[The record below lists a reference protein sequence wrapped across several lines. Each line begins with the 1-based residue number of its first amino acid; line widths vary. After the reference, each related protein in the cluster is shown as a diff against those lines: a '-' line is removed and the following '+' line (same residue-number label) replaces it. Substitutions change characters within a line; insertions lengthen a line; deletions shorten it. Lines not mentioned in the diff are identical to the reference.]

1 MSLPVVG
8 GICYFYAAKKTKD
21 NPKEQGKTQD
31 IFCLSAPTLK
41 IQDFQGLNFIRT
53 LCAVNYR
60 VWSNFDTLESC

>member
-1 MSLPVVG
+1 MG
-8 GICYFYAAKKTKD
+8 QKNKE
-21 NPKEQGKTQD
+21 NPKEQGKHM
-31 IFCLSAPTLK
+31 IFFCQSAATLK

>member
-1 MSLPVVG
+1 MLFLCG
-8 GICYFYAAKKTKD
+8 KKKKQGKSKRT
-21 NPKEQGKTQD
+21 GKTQD
-31 IFCLSAPTLK
+31 IFCQSAATLT